1 MKKKTTIL
9 SIFLAVFMALALN
22 VGNVKAAATGQDIV
36 NYAKQFQGVP
46 YVWGGK
52 SPSGFDCA
60 GFVYYVYKNAAG
72 IELPGDT
79 YGQITKGTPVS
90 QSNLQPGDLVFP
102 HTGHVGIY
110 VGNGQM
116 IHAPKTGDVVRI
128 APVYGFYAGRRII
141 NKQQPYV
148 KVDGWGALPHNG
160 TSAMKLIIKDYSD
173 DVERVFAWVDN
184 DSNSSWAFE
193 KVPEN
198 DKYTKLYKG
207 TDRYINLRNGGQPFT
222 PGATYKITVRGYDNN
237 RKVICTETISL
248 KVPNAITNS
257 SAKPVLNG
265 SFTVTSPTVAR
276 DYPRQN
282 GSVTR
287 NLKKGDKVDVY
298 AVYGDWYL
306 VARGTPQW
314 VEKQYLTR

>member
-1 MKKKTTIL
+1 
-9 SIFLAVFMALALN
+9 
-22 VGNVKAAATGQDIV
+22 
-36 NYAKQFQGVP
+36 
-46 YVWGGK
+46 
-52 SPSGFDCA
+52 
-60 GFVYYVYKNAAG
+60 
-72 IELPGDT
+72 
-79 YGQITKGTPVS
+79 
-90 QSNLQPGDLVFP
+90 
-102 HTGHVGIY
+102 
-110 VGNGQM
+110 M
-116 IHAPKTGDVVRI
+116 IHSPKPGDVVKI

-148 KVDGWGALPHNG
+148 KVDGWGALPHND
-160 TSAMKLIIKDYSD
+160 TSAMNLIIKDYSD
-173 DVERVFAWVDN
+173 DVARVFAWVDN
-184 DSNSSWAFE
+184 DDKSSWAFE

-207 TDRYINLRNGGQPFT
+207 TNKYINVRNGGEPFST
-222 PGATYKITVRGYDNN
+222 GATYKITVRGYDNN
-237 RKVICTETISL
+237 RKIICTETISL

-257 SAKPVLNG
+257 SAKPVLSG
-265 SFTVTSPTVAR
+265 SFTVTSLTVAR

-298 AVYGDWYL
+298 AEYGNWYL

>member
-1 MKKKTTIL
+1 MKRKTTIL

-46 YVWGGK
+46 YVWGGTT
-52 SPSGFDCA
+52 PSGFDCS
-60 GFVYYVYKNAAG
+60 GFVRYVYRNVASV
-72 IELPGDT
+72 ELPRDT
-79 YGQITKGTPVS
+79 YGQVNVGTRVS
-90 QSNLQPGDLVFP
+90 QSQLQPGDLVFTSA
-102 HTGHVGIY
+102 HHVGIY

-116 IHAPKTGDVVRI
+116 IHSPQTGDVI
-128 APVYGFYAGRRII
+128 KISSIWEFYAGRRII

-160 TSAMKLIIKDYSD
+160 TSAMNLIIKDYSD
-173 DVERVFAWVDN
+173 DVARVFAWVDN

-207 TDRYINLRNGGQPFT
+207 TNRYINFRNGGQPFT
-222 PGATYKITVRGYDNN
+222 PGASYRITVRGYDNN

-248 KVPNAITNS
+248 KVPNAITNP
-257 SAKPVLNG
+257 SAKPVLSG

-306 VARGTPQW
+306 VARGTSQW